1 MIVPLRKNFKVY
13 GVFDRKTGERME
25 MRSGISFWNNEA
37 SVHKAIGFH
46 LRDVTVRSWSRYTYG
61 WKTSMELRTKEEYFE
76 KYPITPETTYKIFI
90 IQQEKYYAFV
100 HHGELTEFE
109 TEKQLRKFIHEE
121 VFEVREVA

>member
-1 MIVPLRKNFKVY
+1 MIVPLRKNFKIY
-13 GVFDRKTGERME
+13 GVFDSKTGERME
-25 MRSGISFWNNEA
+25 MRSGISFWSNEA

-76 KYPITPETTYKIFI
+76 KFPITPETMYKIFI
-90 IQQEKYYAFV
+90 IKSEGYYAFV

-109 TEKQLRKFIHEE
+109 TEKQLRKFIHEK